1 MAVFVTSS
9 TGDTETNDDLLTAGQ
24 KWSEYYDNFS
34 LQTENYTCSTRLWLS
49 DFICGNKHTFGKQMP
64 PDLAMLLAF
73 SIETVD

>member
-34 LQTENYTCSTRLWLS
+34 LQTENYTPGLHVQRSAGQQSLMKILS
-49 DFICGNKHTFGKQMP
+49 LRERQVLKQLKKI
-64 PDLAMLLAF
+64 LAQL
-73 SIETVD
+73 